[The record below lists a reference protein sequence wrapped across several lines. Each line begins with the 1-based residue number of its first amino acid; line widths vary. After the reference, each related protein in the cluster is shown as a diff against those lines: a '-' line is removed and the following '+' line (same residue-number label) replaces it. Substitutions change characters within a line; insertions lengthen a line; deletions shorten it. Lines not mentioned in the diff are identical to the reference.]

1 MSLAYNKTMIS
12 GRMVNEPELV
22 QTEKGKILAR
32 FSIAVNE
39 YKAKTQFFS
48 CIAFDRTAQ
57 FIEKNFHKG
66 EAIFIEGRIDQYTYD
81 DKNGAKRTAYTIIAN
96 EAKFVES
103 ANSKTIKEFD
113 SEDQSSV
120 DSEDPS
126 SYEEIGE
133 NDDLPF

>member
-1 MSLAYNKTMIS
+1 MSLAYNRVILS
-12 GRMVNEPELV
+12 GRMVNDPELV
-22 QTEKGKILAR
+22 QTESGKIIAR

-39 YKAKTQFFS
+39 YKAKTKFFS
-48 CIAFDRTAQ
+48 CVAFDRTAQ

-81 DKNGAKRTAYTIIAN
+81 DKNGVKRTAYTIIAN

-103 ANSKTIKEFD
+103 ANAKTTKEMD
-113 SEDQSSV
+113 ESL
-120 DSEDPS
+120 
-126 SYEEIGE
+126 YEEIGE

>member
-1 MSLAYNKTMIS
+1 MSLAYNRVIIS
-12 GRMVNEPELV
+12 GRMVNDPELV
-22 QTEKGKILAR
+22 QTGSGKILAR

-66 EAIFIEGRIDQYTYD
+66 EAIFIEGRIDQHTYD
-81 DKNGAKRTAYTIIAN
+81 DKNGVKRITYTIIAN

-103 ANSKTIKEFD
+103 STTKTIKEIDD
-113 SEDQSSV
+113 SVET
-120 DSEDPS
+120 

-133 NDDLPF
+133 NDDLSF